1 MSDRLKRQIP
11 LLPETEKLK
20 EKTVAVIGIGGV
32 GGSAAAALVRAGVGK
47 LILCDHDVFEET
59 NLNRQIFAFEDT
71 LGKSKTESAR
81 EYLKRISGET
91 EITLLDT
98 FLSED
103 NLEKLFSL
111 NPDFVVDAI
120 DTVSSKKMLVR
131 ECVLR
136 GVPVISSMGTG
147 NRLDPSKLKLGDIKD
162 TIGQSCPLAK
172 LMRKELKKEGI
183 EAFPVVFSE
192 EIPIKESVGEDH
204 GKHSPASAVF
214 VPQSAGILMAS
225 YVVIELCK

>member
-1 MSDRLKRQIP
+1 MSDRLKRQLP
-11 LLPETEKLK
+11 LLPKTEELK
-20 EKTVAVIGIGGV
+20 NKTVAVIGIGGV
-32 GGSAAAALVRAGVGK
+32 GGSAVVALVRAGVGK
-47 LILCDHDVFEET
+47 LILCDHDIFEES

-81 EYLKRISGET
+81 EYLLRIAPET
-91 EITLLDT
+91 EIVLLET

-103 NLEKLFSL
+103 NLDELFSL
-111 NPDFVVDAI
+111 KPDFVVDAI
-120 DTVSSKKMLVR
+120 DTVSSKKMLVK

-147 NRLDPSKLKLGDIKD
+147 NRLDPSKLRIGDIKD
-162 TIGQSCPLAK
+162 TLGSGCPLAK
-172 LMRKELKKEGI
+172 IMRKELLKEGI
-183 EAFPVVFSE
+183 EAFQVVFSE
-192 EIPIKESVGEDH
+192 ETPIKQSVGEDH

-225 YVVIELCK
+225 YVVRELCE